1 MNILVTNEGLDQVVS
16 GLFQFKQGLEFESLC
31 MQQPSLGDS
40 PTISSRPC
48 LIPLFTNQ
56 FNAGHHPS
64 PHLELTNAK
73 QSTVFWRNWK
83 RQNHKSNHQF
93 DDDADADA
101 DAPSSSWV
109 QDDSL
114 SDARNGPIPK
124 VTCIYPT
131 FALLPSY
138 SGAGT
143 QILSLQQWQSRGT
156 KGKQNTTATT
166 TPSPYVLSANQ
177 QLKDDSDE
185 DLHTISSGASPLLL
199 NTKPKPKPKMTKAR
213 LKKTRRKLHKDDSLP
228 LPPPLRR
235 AQLVL
240 VKDKDYHNEKQIA
253 PSNVGSSDATTT
265 SFIDGD
271 DEVDD
276 PLDLPARQGCG
287 IPCYWSK
294 RPSKHKTLCRNCCSS
309 SFSATP
315 RGKGT
320 SILCG
325 AQSVYT
331 GHRQFT
337 ELNPIGYV
345 PVLVDGDVVVSGS
358 FAILM
363 YLEEKYPEH
372 PLLPSN
378 LNKRAILING

>member
-143 QILSLQQWQSRGT
+143 QILSLQQWQSRGSYT
-156 KGKQNTTATT
+156 RYHNRNPPRLLAMLALRMPPLLHSSMVMMRWMIPWICLPVRDVGFLVIGPRDPQNIKPCVGIVALPPFLLLQGGKAPAFFVELSRYTLDTDVLPHSPKSAN
-166 TPSPYVLSANQ
+166 PSPCP
-177 QLKDDSDE
+177 
-185 DLHTISSGASPLLL
+185 TSPSI
-199 NTKPKPKPKMTKAR
+199 AYWWWWE
-213 LKKTRRKLHKDDSLP
+213 RR
-228 LPPPLRR
+228 
-235 AQLVL
+235 
-240 VKDKDYHNEKQIA
+240 
-253 PSNVGSSDATTT
+253 
-265 SFIDGD
+265 FI
-271 DEVDD
+271 
-276 PLDLPARQGCG
+276 
-287 IPCYWSK
+287 
-294 RPSKHKTLCRNCCSS
+294 H
-309 SFSATP
+309 
-315 RGKGT
+315 
-320 SILCG
+320 
-325 AQSVYT
+325 
-331 GHRQFT
+331 
-337 ELNPIGYV
+337 
-345 PVLVDGDVVVSGS
+345 
-358 FAILM
+358 
-363 YLEEKYPEH
+363 
-372 PLLPSN
+372 
-378 LNKRAILING
+378 